1 MGSGDLASS
10 PGMLSFLQ
18 RALAVSHSSQCVGP
32 EAECPPGILAI
43 TADLGFYSSVLSA
56 AGSCG
61 WSADWGTSMNRG
73 LEICGSKP
81 IQIVIYDQN
90 LPGVDWRD
98 ALNCL
103 NAVAEHARILLA
115 APRVDEDLW
124 RRVLGRRGYDVLVRS
139 ASSEQLKRELRFAWL
154 SLRQPATG

>member
-1 MGSGDLASS
+1 MGRGDLALSS
-10 PGMLSFLQ
+10 GMLSFLQ
-18 RALAVSHSSQCVGP
+18 RAFATPNLNQRVGP
-32 EAECPPGILAI
+32 EAEPPGILAI
-43 TADLGFYSSVLSA
+43 TADLGFYCSVLNA
-56 AGSCG
+56 ASSCG

-81 IQIVIYDQN
+81 IQIVIYDRN

-98 ALNCL
+98 ALNRL

-115 APRVDEDLW
+115 APRIDEDLW
-124 RRVLGRRGYDVLVRS
+124 HKVLGRRGYDVLVRS

-154 SLRQPATG
+154 SLRQPSNG